1 MNEAIS
7 NIFSNA
13 KSMAGIYEAAKKND
27 LDLGIKVNKTFLVPK
42 ELIYIEEG
50 HNIRAIDPEHVEMF
64 RAAYADNRP
73 VPPLFV
79 TIQSQGLRVEEG
91 HHRKMAGDQVP
102 ELTHFEVK
110 LVENDPVSITSLMI
124 TTSQGKPLSP
134 LERARAYQRLAVQGL
149 NSQQIAE
156 EVKRSRPH
164 VEQHL
169 MLLNADEETVRLVE
183 SGEVKMT
190 TAIQVIRE
198 HGNNAGKQLKKA
210 VEQAKVTG
218 NGKVTTESL
227 KAWGKLDFEA
237 VMTEVAK
244 IDEAAMTP
252 MLRVLI
258 GRYKEHQA
266 ELVAKKSTKEQSA

>member
-7 NIFSNA
+7 SIFSNA
-13 KSMAGIYEAAKKND
+13 KSMAGIYDAAKKND

-50 HNIRAIDPEHVEMF
+50 HNIRAIDSEHVDMF

-79 TIQSQGLRVEEG
+79 TIQPQGLRVEEG
-91 HHRKMAGDQVP
+91 HHRKMAIDQV
-102 ELTHFEVK
+102 ESLTHVEVK
-110 LVENDPVSITSLMI
+110 LVENDPVAITSLMI

-134 LERARAYQRLAVQGL
+134 LERARAYQRLAAQGL

-169 MLLNADEETVRLVE
+169 MLLNADEETVKLVE

-190 TAIQVIRE
+190 TAIQTIRE
-198 HGNNAGKQLKKA
+198 HGTNAGKQLRKA
-210 VEQAKVTG
+210 VEQAKAEG
-218 NGKVTTESL
+218 NGKVTAESL
-227 KAWGKLDFEA
+227 KQWGKLDFEA
-237 VMTEVAK
+237 VMHELMKA
-244 IDEAAMTP
+244 DLSGHTP
-252 MLRVLI
+252 TLRVLVS
-258 GRYKEHQA
+258 RYKEHQDAKAVKANAKDA
-266 ELVAKKSTKEQSA
+266 E